1 MPGMKAPDFLRLSA
15 VSRGL
20 NASAVLKKQ
29 KKIIAMAYSITY
41 KGCPGDSAVAIS
53 RTQLKPSLLPNQPA
67 SVAGN
72 NKMLDAKI
80 GGITPAILNIIGKR
94 HVCPASSMRHSRRL
108 A

>member
-20 NASAVLKKQ
+20 NASAVKKKQ

-72 NKMLDAKI
+72 NMMLDAKL
-80 GGITPAILNIIGKR
+80 GGITPAILPFLGRCLIY
-94 HVCPASSMRHSRRL
+94 PAYT
-108 A
+108 